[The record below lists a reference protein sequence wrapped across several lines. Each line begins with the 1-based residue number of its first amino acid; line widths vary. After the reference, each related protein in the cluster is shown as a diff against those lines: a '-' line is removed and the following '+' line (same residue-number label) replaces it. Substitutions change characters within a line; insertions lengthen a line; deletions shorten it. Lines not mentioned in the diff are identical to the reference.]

1 MTSLWLSGPS
11 RATSS
16 QSAVAL
22 EAARREM
29 EELRLHEEG
38 LEKERDF
45 YFAKL
50 RDIEMIVA
58 ERLGGEDKVSLAGE
72 EEKKILLKI
81 QEILYSTEVSR
92 K

>member
-1 MTSLWLSGPS
+1 
-11 RATSS
+11 
-16 QSAVAL
+16 VAL

-58 ERLGGEDKVSLAGE
+58 DRLGGDEKESVAGE

-81 QEILYSTEVSR
+81 QEILYSTEVGGESYP
-92 K
+92 